1 MIRTRH
7 AASAAVVLLI
17 LSGCERADDSASV
30 SARTAVRANASPS
43 AASAA
48 SAAPAAPADAAKPN
62 RVLDAARFAD
72 PQTRAAY
79 AAAKQYAHVLEGIY
93 CYCHCRENIGH
104 RALVECFETD
114 HATECDI
121 CQMEAMVAARMAA
134 EGRSVG
140 EIQQAIDAYY
150 KS

>member
-17 LSGCERADDSASV
+17 LSGCERADDAASV

-43 AASAA
+43 AASAGA
-48 SAAPAAPADAAKPN
+48 ADAAKPN

>member
-1 MIRTRH
+1 MTRIRH
-7 AASAAVVLLI
+7 AAAAALALLAI
-17 LSGCERADDSASV
+17 LGCERGDVADRGTESP
-30 SARTAVRANASPS
+30 VRGRAASP
-43 AASAA
+43 AS
-48 SAAPAAPADAAKPN
+48 AAPADAASPN
-62 RVLDAARFAD
+62 RVLDSARFAD

-104 RALVECFETD
+104 RALVECFETE
-114 HATECDI
+114 HATDCDT

-134 EGRSVG
+134 QGRSVP

-150 KS
+150 KG

>member
-7 AASAAVVLLI
+7 AAAAALALLA
-17 LSGCERADDSASV
+17 LLATFGCERGDGANSGINSSVRGPASASAGV
-30 SARTAVRANASPS
+30 AY
-43 AASAA
+43 
-48 SAAPAAPADAAKPN
+48 ADAASPN

-104 RALVECFETD
+104 RAVVECFETE
-114 HATECDI
+114 HATDCDT

-134 EGRSVG
+134 QGRSVP
-140 EIQQAIDAYY
+140 EIQQAIEAYY
-150 KS
+150 KG